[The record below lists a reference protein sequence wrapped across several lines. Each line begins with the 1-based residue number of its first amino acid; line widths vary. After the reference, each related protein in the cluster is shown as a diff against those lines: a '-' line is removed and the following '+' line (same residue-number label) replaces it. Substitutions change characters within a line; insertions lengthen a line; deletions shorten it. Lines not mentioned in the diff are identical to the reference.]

1 MGLCHAPRATGGVP
15 EARSGGVKASLA
27 MQRCSGQR
35 VALLTQ
41 QLALA
46 QVEQVLQ
53 LDWLGTRIS
62 RYTQ

>member
-1 MGLCHAPRATGGVP
+1 MGLGHAPRATGGVP
-15 EARSGGVKASLA
+15 EARFGGVQANLA

-35 VALLTQ
+35 AVLLTQ

-53 LDWLGTRIS
+53 
-62 RYTQ
+62 